1 MIRRHDAHE
10 SEGRDARRRIG
21 EDMQQVMKGVRVL
34 EVAQYTFVPAA
45 GAVLADWGADVIKV
59 EHPTKGDGQRG
70 LLQVGGQANTGE
82 INFLME
88 HSNRGKR
95 SIGIDLSSEQGRA
108 LLYEIAKTS
117 DVFLTNYL
125 PGVRRKLGI
134 DVEDLRAANPK
145 IIYARGSAHGEKGP
159 ERERGG
165 YDSTDYWARS
175 GSGMGGR
182 AAGDAPAMPP
192 GPAYGDSLGG
202 MTIAG
207 GISAALF
214 ARERSGE
221 PSIVDISLL
230 GTGLWAMG
238 AALTASMLASNDAGG
253 GAASPAGAAYM
264 NPLVGLFRTQEGG
277 SLMLTMLQGHHYWA
291 DTIEHLGR
299 PELAHD
305 PRFATPEAFSDN
317 ANEVRKLL
325 SEIFATATLEEWR
338 TRLQAMKGQWGPF
351 QTVAQIPGDP
361 QVDAN
366 GHIVEIEVAP
376 GQSFRVVANPVQF
389 DETPPTLRK
398 GPEHAQHTEEFLMDF
413 GLDWEEISRLK
424 EAGVIN

>member
-1 MIRRHDAHE
+1 
-10 SEGRDARRRIG
+10 
-21 EDMQQVMKGVRVL
+21 MQQVMDGIRVL
-34 EVAQYTFVPAA
+34 EVAQYTFVPSA

-70 LLQVGGQANTGE
+70 LLQVGGQANTGA

-95 SIGIDLSSEQGRA
+95 SIGIDLANEQGRA

-134 DVEDLRAANPK
+134 EVEDLRAVNPK

-182 AAGDAPAMPP
+182 AASDAPSMPP

-214 ARERSGE
+214 ARERTGE

-238 AALTASMLASNDAGG
+238 AALTASMLASDEGGG

-264 NPLVGLFRTQEGG
+264 NPLVGLFRTREGG

-291 DTIEHLGR
+291 DTIEQLGR
-299 PELAHD
+299 PELARD
-305 PRFATPEAFSDN
+305 PRFATPQAFSDN
-317 ANEVRKLL
+317 ANEARQIL

-338 TRLQAMKGQWGPF
+338 TRLQSIKGQWGPF

-366 GHIVEIEVAP
+366 GHIIEIEVAP

-413 GLDWEEISRLK
+413 GLDWDEISRLK
-424 EAGVIN
+424 KAGIIN